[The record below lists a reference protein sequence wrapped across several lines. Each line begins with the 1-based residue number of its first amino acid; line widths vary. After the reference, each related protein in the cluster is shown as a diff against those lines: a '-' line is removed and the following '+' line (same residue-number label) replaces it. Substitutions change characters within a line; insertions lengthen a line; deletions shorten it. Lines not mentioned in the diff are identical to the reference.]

1 VWRTLLAKARKGPD
15 DQERRVDSTAEFEAI
30 VRGPDAYRLARI
42 ALDMMVRH
50 KVWPTPL
57 NYELW
62 LRCAG
67 EPRSPLA
74 LEIERMAAAGAPFT
88 DATCEVLAATHL
100 PKSRLTDEI
109 RDAGDQLSRELDTVS
124 RAIQA
129 AHRSS
134 QAYGAT
140 LADATSELSEQ
151 NDTGSLKTIV
161 SGLSGA
167 TRQVEEENRVLQK
180 QLKESTNEVH
190 QLRDHLAQVRRD
202 ATTDALTNLANRKAF
217 DAELH
222 HAHQAAARSGAC
234 MTLAVLDIDHFKR
247 FNDTWGH
254 QTGDQ
259 VLRYVGSVLGRVGA
273 APRFAARYGGE
284 EFAIIFP
291 GEKAAAVHGM
301 LQDVIQEVAS
311 RTLRRR
317 STNEELGAITV
328 SGGVAEL
335 KAGETAHALLER
347 ADAALYASKRGGR
360 NRVTNAQAAK
370 GVAAA

>member
-1 VWRTLLAKARKGPD
+1 M
-15 DQERRVDSTAEFEAI
+15 DSTAEFEAVI
-30 VRGPDAYRLARI
+30 RGPEAYRLARI
-42 ALDMMVRH
+42 ALDQMVRH

-62 LRCAG
+62 LHCAS
-67 EPRSPLA
+67 EPQSALA
-74 LEIERMAAAGAPFT
+74 LEIDRMANAGEPFT
-88 DATCEVLAATHL
+88 DATCEALAAAHL

-124 RAIQA
+124 KAIQA
-129 AHRSS
+129 AHASS

-140 LADATSELSEQ
+140 LADASSELSGK
-151 NDTGSLKTIV
+151 NDSASLKSIV
-161 SGLSGA
+161 SGLTDA
-167 TRQVEEENRVLQK
+167 TRQVEEENRLLQQ
-180 QLKESTNEVH
+180 QLRESTKEVH

-202 ATTDALTNLANRKAF
+202 ATTDALTNLSNRKAF

-222 HAHQAAARSGAC
+222 HSHQVATRTGAGL
-234 MTLAVLDIDHFKR
+234 TLAVLDIDHFKR

-259 VLRYVGSVLGRVGA
+259 VLRYVASVLARVGA

-284 EFAIIFP
+284 EFAMIFP
-291 GEKAAAVHGM
+291 GESAASVHGM
-301 LQDVIQEVAS
+301 LQDVISEIAS
-311 RTLRRR
+311 RTLRRK

-335 KAGETAHALLER
+335 QPGETSHTLLER
-347 ADAALYASKRGGR
+347 ADAALYASKRAGR
-360 NRVTNAQAAK
+360 NRMTNAQAVN
-370 GVAAA
+370 GVAA

>member
-1 VWRTLLAKARKGPD
+1 
-15 DQERRVDSTAEFEAI
+15 VDNTAEFEAV
-30 VRGPDAYRLARI
+30 VRGPDAYRLARS
-42 ALDMMVRH
+42 ALDTMVRH

-62 LRCAG
+62 LHCASA
-67 EPRSPLA
+67 PQSTLA
-74 LEIERMAAAGAPFT
+74 IEIERMAAAGEPFT
-88 DATCEVLAATHL
+88 EATCEALAATYL
-100 PKSRLTDEI
+100 PKARLTDEI

-129 AHRSS
+129 AHLSS

-140 LADATSELSEQ
+140 LAGATSELSGQ
-151 NDTGSLKTIV
+151 NDSASLRNIV
-161 SGLSGA
+161 SGLSDA
-167 TRQVEEENRVLQK
+167 TRHVEEENRLLQR
-180 QLKESTNEVH
+180 QLKESTSEVH

-202 ATTDALTNLANRKAF
+202 ATTDALTNLSNRKAF
-217 DAELH
+217 DSELH
-222 HAHQAAARSGAC
+222 RNHEIATRTGAN

-259 VLRYVGSVLGRVGA
+259 VLRYVASVLARVGA

-284 EFAIIFP
+284 EFALIFP
-291 GEKAAAVHGM
+291 GESAESVLGM
-301 LQDVIQEVAS
+301 LRDVISEIAS

-328 SGGVAEL
+328 SGGVAQL
-335 KAGETAHALLER
+335 QTGETAHALLER

-360 NRVTNAQAAK
+360 NRMTNAQAAK
-370 GVAAA
+370 GVVAA